1 MLRLRP
7 KHNVVHVDR
16 PLNPTRL
23 VRPLEVPRQIIS
35 VLLDLHL
42 LRIKRPVVILRLDLP
57 RRQPHKRDDP
67 LAGDR
72 TRKCVKQAIRQR
84 HHASSGAPAQRTH
97 RLRGQH
103 NPNLTSAPPR
113 LIKKV
118 EALGDAIPLICQAA
132 ARDRA
137 PYVFDKRIRSTG
149 NRFDSLS
156 L

>member
-1 MLRLRP
+1 MKWTGRSFQKHHARGPKRLCRTSNRARIPRILQTIKDDNQALFSRRPP
-7 KHNVVHVDR
+7 KH
-16 PLNPTRL
+16 
-23 VRPLEVPRQIIS
+23 I
-35 VLLDLHL
+35 
-42 LRIKRPVVILRLDLP
+42 LDLP
-57 RRQPHKRDDP
+57 HRQPHKRDDP